1 MRRGLVRTVQV
12 LGLTLA
18 LSIVLAAVAPSA
30 QARWTPRADLL
41 TWMNQARDRHGA
53 VDLNRV
59 RKLREM
65 ADLHSRQMA
74 YEGRI
79 FHTEQLSARLRIVS
93 WSIAGENVGVGPRLW
108 ALYEA
113 FMKSDVHR
121 ANILQRGFERVG
133 IGVYRADGFL
143 WITLIFVG

>member
-1 MRRGLVRTVQV
+1 MRRGLVGAVKV
-12 LGLTLA
+12 LGFTLA
-18 LSIVLAAVAPSA
+18 LSIVLAVVAPSA
-30 QARWTPRADLL
+30 QARWTPRADIL

-53 VDLNRV
+53 VELNRV

-93 WSIAGENVGVGPRLW
+93 WSVAGENVGVGPKLW

-113 FMKSDVHR
+113 FMKSDAHR
-121 ANILQRGFERVG
+121 HNILEHRFQRVG

>member
-1 MRRGLVRTVQV
+1 MRRGLVRAVKV

-30 QARWTPRADLL
+30 QATWHPRAEMLS
-41 TWMNQARDRHGA
+41 WMNQARGRHGA
-53 VDLNRV
+53 VELDSV
-59 RKLREM
+59 RRLREL
-65 ADLHSRQMA
+65 ANVHSQQMA

-93 WSIAGENVGVGPRLW
+93 WSVAGENVGVGPRLW
-108 ALYEA
+108 ALYDA

-121 ANILQRGFERVG
+121 DNILERRFQRVG